1 MNSILLNG
9 KMRVENQIKARVYAQ
24 KPQLKCRLRIP
35 SQAKQHQQL
44 YRWAVSLCLI
54 YVSITPTC
62 GVRLKNKENDA
73 SLA

>member
-1 MNSILLNG
+1 VECTENAAWKENHTLSGFKNPYKKTSLFMNSILLNG

-44 YRWAVSLCLI
+44 YR
-54 YVSITPTC
+54 
-62 GVRLKNKENDA
+62 
-73 SLA
+73 